1 MSYNALYRKYRP
13 SRFSEVVG
21 QEHITEVLKNQ
32 IRSGRFAHAYLF
44 SGSRGTGKTTTARIL
59 ARAINCLDPQDGEPC
74 YKCEACLKRFS
85 ESIDIVEMDAASN
98 SGVDQMRS
106 VIEKAEF
113 APINLKTKI
122 YIIDEAHMLSRS
134 AENALLKTLE
144 EPPEHVVF
152 ILATT
157 EPQALAPT
165 ILSRCQRYEFKRL
178 SIENLANTTRKILKD
193 AGAEIEDGAL
203 MAICRAAEGGMRDCL
218 SIADQCL
225 SLCGASITEADALSV
240 LGSVNSDVL
249 FDFAQKLISGDQ
261 AGIMLGID
269 RVVSG
274 GRDLSVF
281 IQDVST
287 HFRSL
292 LFAKVLGECAD
303 IIDCTREM
311 MQRYIDQ
318 AEKTGKARLER
329 TLSALMKLQKELKYA
344 IMPRVLL
351 ESALLAVCHPEES
364 ASALDLADR
373 LEALE
378 QKLKNGSFV
387 QASDAGKAE
396 QAGQSGEGENGG
408 SGESG
413 KNGGTGEKPE
423 KSEKGESV
431 PSVVPPSFE
440 IPAPS
445 QKANELFGSFI
456 ACAMQNDVF
465 LGVQIQTSSGHW
477 CDEDTLYICFDKSKA
492 LAYNTVVK
500 PEMKAKLHGIA
511 AMSIAPYGVEVIFKE
526 GSVTVNPELPSELFG
541 VKITQEE

>member
-21 QEHITEVLKNQ
+21 QEHITEVLRNQ

-44 SGSRGTGKTTTARIL
+44 SGSRGTGKTSTARIL

-74 YKCEACLKRFS
+74 LKCEACLKNLS
-85 ESIDIVEMDAASN
+85 ESIDVIELDAASN

-106 VIEKAEF
+106 IIEKAEF
-113 APINLKTKI
+113 APINLNTKI

-157 EPQALAPT
+157 EPQALAAT

-178 SIENLANTTRKILKD
+178 SVENLANTTRKILKD

-203 MAICRAAEGGMRDCL
+203 MAIARAAEGGMRDCL

-225 SLCGASITEADALSV
+225 SLCGSTITESDVLSV
-240 LGSVNSDVL
+240 LGSVNSDFL
-249 FDFAQKLISGDQ
+249 FEFADAVINGEA

-274 GRDLSVF
+274 GRDLGVF

-292 LFAKVLGECAD
+292 LFAKVLGSCTE
-303 IIDCTREM
+303 IIDCTKEM
-311 MQRYIDQ
+311 MQRYIEQ
-318 AEKTGKARLER
+318 AETTGKARLER
-329 TLSALMKLQKELKYA
+329 TLSELMKLQQELKFA

-351 ESALLAVCHPEES
+351 ESSLLAVCHPEES
-364 ASALDLADR
+364 KEAINLTDR
-373 LEALE
+373 LEQLE
-378 QKLKNGSFV
+378 NKLKNGSFAV
-387 QASDAGKAE
+387 VSSNRSAKENEAKTETSVE
-396 QAGQSGEGENGG
+396 SSESGEAL
-408 SGESG
+408 
-413 KNGGTGEKPE
+413 
-423 KSEKGESV
+423 EKGE
-431 PSVVPPSFE
+431 PVPPVVSNSYP
-440 IPAPS
+440 IPAAS
-445 QKANELFGSFI
+445 AKANELYNSFI
-456 ACAMQNDVF
+456 SAAMQSDMF
-465 LGVQIQTSSGHW
+465 MGMQIQASAAHW
-477 CDEDTLYICFDKSKA
+477 CDSDTLYICFDKSKA
-492 LAYNTVVK
+492 LAYNTVIA
-500 PEMKAKLHGIA
+500 PSMKSKLQSTA
-511 AMSIAPYGVEVIFKE
+511 AMSIAPFGVEVIFRG
-526 GSVTVNPELPSELFG
+526 GSVKVDPELPAELFG
-541 VKITQEE
+541 VKITEEE

>member
-44 SGSRGTGKTTTARIL
+44 SGSRGTGKTSTARIL

-74 YKCEACLKRFS
+74 LKCEACLKNLS
-85 ESIDIVEMDAASN
+85 ESIDVIELDAASN

-106 VIEKAEF
+106 IIEKAEF

-157 EPQALAPT
+157 EPQALAAT

-178 SIENLANTTRKILKD
+178 SVENLANTTRKILKD

-203 MAICRAAEGGMRDCL
+203 MAIARAAEGGMRDCL

-225 SLCGASITEADALSV
+225 SLCGNSITEGDVLSV
-240 LGSVNSDVL
+240 LGSVNSDFL
-249 FDFAQKLISGDQ
+249 FEFADSILSGD
-261 AGIMLGID
+261 ASGIMLGID

-274 GRDLSVF
+274 GRDLGVF

-292 LFAKVLGECAD
+292 LFAKVIGDCSE
-303 IIDCTREM
+303 IIDCTKDM
-311 MQRYIDQ
+311 MRRYAKQ
-318 AEKTGKARLER
+318 AENTGKARLER
-329 TLSALMKLQKELKYA
+329 TLASLMKLQQQLKFA

-351 ESALLAVCHPEES
+351 ESTLLCVSHPEES
-364 ASALDLADR
+364 AAAIDLTDR
-373 LEALE
+373 LEQLE
-378 QKLKNGSFV
+378 QKLKNGAFV
-387 QASDAGKAE
+387 SAAQQKAAQDEGESEPAHDGAFASVSSEKAE
-396 QAGQSGEGENGG
+396 
-408 SGESG
+408 
-413 KNGGTGEKPE
+413 PL
-423 KSEKGESV
+423 
-431 PSVVPPSFE
+431 PPVVPNCFE
-440 IPAPS
+440 IPAASP
-445 QKANELFGSFI
+445 QANELYNSFI
-456 ACAMQNDVF
+456 SSAMENDVF
-465 LGVQIQTSSGHW
+465 FGMQIRASAAHW
-477 CDEDTLYICFDKSKA
+477 CDGDTLYICFDKAKA
-492 LAYNTVVK
+492 LAYNTL
-500 PEMKAKLHGIA
+500 MSA
-511 AMSIAPYGVEVIFKE
+511 AMKPKLQSVAAQSIAPYGVEVIFKQ
-526 GSVTVNPELPSELFG
+526 GSVEVNPELPAELFG
-541 VKITQEE
+541 VKITEE

>member
-44 SGSRGTGKTTTARIL
+44 SGSRGTGKTSTARIL

-74 YKCEACLKRFS
+74 MKCEACLKNLS
-85 ESIDIVEMDAASN
+85 ESIDVIELDAASN

-106 VIEKAEF
+106 IIEKAEF

-157 EPQALAPT
+157 EPQALAAT

-178 SIENLANTTRKILKD
+178 SVENLANTTRKILKD
-193 AGAEIEDGAL
+193 AGAVIEDGAL
-203 MAICRAAEGGMRDCL
+203 MAIARAAEGGMRDCL

-225 SLCGASITEADALSV
+225 SLCGDNITEADALAV
-240 LGSVNSDVL
+240 LGSVNSDFL
-249 FDFAQKLISGDQ
+249 FEFADSVISGDQ
-261 AGIMLGID
+261 ANIMLGID

-274 GRDLSVF
+274 GRDLGVF

-292 LFAKVLGECAD
+292 LFAKVLGNCTE
-303 IIDCTREM
+303 IIDCTKEL

-329 TLSALMKLQKELKYA
+329 TLSALMKLQQELKFA

-351 ESALLAVCHPEES
+351 ESALLCVSRPEES
-364 ASALDLADR
+364 AAAIELKDR
-373 LEALE
+373 LEQLE
-378 QKLKNGSFV
+378 KKLKNGSFV
-387 QASDAGKAE
+387 SAPADVKPDESFGKTEPSSDDGSTDESAE
-396 QAGQSGEGENGG
+396 ERM
-408 SGESG
+408 
-413 KNGGTGEKPE
+413 
-423 KSEKGESV
+423 SV
-431 PSVVPPSFE
+431 PPVVPSSFE
-440 IPAPS
+440 IPAAS
-445 QKANELFGSFI
+445 SKANELYNRFI
-456 ACAMQNDVF
+456 SAAMENDMF
-465 LGVQIQTSSGHW
+465 MGMQIQASAGHW
-477 CDEDTLYICFDKSKA
+477 CDGSTLYICFDKFKS
-492 LAYNTVVK
+492 LAYNTVTAPSMK
-500 PEMKAKLHGIA
+500 PKLHSTA
-511 AMSIAPYGVEVIFKE
+511 AMSIAPYGVEVILKE
-526 GSVTVNPELPSELFG
+526 GSVKVNPELPTELFG
-541 VKITQEE
+541 VKITEEE